1 MDRNLALEL
10 VRVTEAAA
18 LSSARWMGKGES
30 VRAHQAASEAM
41 DLVIKSVKIQ
51 GTIVIGEKSPNTS
64 LSKGK
69 IVGSGGPP
77 EVDVGLD
84 PLESV
89 DSVALG
95 RQNAISMIAVAEKG
109 AFFNTP
115 VPYMNKIAVGPAAAG
130 RINIKSSPLENLV
143 NIADAKRTYVENL
156 TVCILERDRHQEL
169 IGEIRDTGARIQLIS
184 DGDIVAAIA
193 TCISGSGIDVLM
205 GAGGANEGI
214 LAAAAVKCTGGDFQG
229 QVYIRNDEDA
239 AALKQSGFGTRDK
252 ILKLEDLIKGGNTM
266 FAATGVTKCDFLNG
280 VRFVQGGAVTHSL
293 VVRSKSR
300 TDRFIRANH
309 YFDKKP
315 NYS

>member
-18 LSSARWMGKGES
+18 LSSARWMGKGDGI
-30 VRAHQAASEAM
+30 RADQAASEAM
-41 DLVIKSVKIQ
+41 ALVIKSVKIQ
-51 GTIVIGEKSPNTS
+51 GIIVIGEKHPNTS

-84 PLESV
+84 PLESI

-95 RQNAISMIAVAEKG
+95 RQNAISIISVGEKG
-109 AFFNTP
+109 AFFSTP
-115 VPYMNKIAVGPAAAG
+115 VPYMNKIAVGPDASG
-130 RINIKSSPLENLV
+130 LINIKQSPLENLV

-169 IGEIRDTGARIQLIS
+169 IGEVRDTGARIQLIP
-184 DGDIVAAIA
+184 DGDIAAAIA
-193 TCISGSGIDVLM
+193 TCIPGSGIDVLM
-205 GAGGANEGI
+205 GAGGANEGV
-214 LAAAAVKCTGGDFQG
+214 LAAAAVKCCGGDFQG
-229 QVYIRNDEDA
+229 QVLIRNDEDA
-239 AALKQSGFGTRDK
+239 AALKQSGFGRRDK
-252 ILKLEDLIKGGNTM
+252 ILKMNDLIKGDNTM

-293 VVRSKSR
+293 VVRSKSG
-300 TDRFIRANH
+300 TERFIRTNH
-309 YFDKKP
+309 YFDKQP
-315 NYS
+315 DYA

>member
-18 LSSARWMGKGES
+18 LSSARWMGKGDGF
-30 VRAHQAASEAM
+30 RADQAASEAM
-41 DLVIKSVKIQ
+41 ALVIKSVKIQ
-51 GTIVIGEKSPNTS
+51 GTIVIGEKIPNTS

-115 VPYMNKIAVGPAAAG
+115 VPYMNKIAVGPDAAG

-169 IGEIRDTGARIQLIS
+169 INEIRYTGARIQLIQ

-193 TCISGSGIDVLM
+193 TCIPGSGIDVLM
-205 GAGGANEGI
+205 GAGGANEGV

-239 AALKQSGFGTRDK
+239 AALKQSGFGHRDK

-293 VVRSKSR
+293 VVRSKTR
-300 TDRFIRANH
+300 TDRFIRTNH